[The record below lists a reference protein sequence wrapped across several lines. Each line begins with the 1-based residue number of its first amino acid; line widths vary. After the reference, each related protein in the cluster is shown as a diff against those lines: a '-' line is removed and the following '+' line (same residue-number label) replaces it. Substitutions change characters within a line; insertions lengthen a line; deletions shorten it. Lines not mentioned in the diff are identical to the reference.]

1 MSLAL
6 PTKIGLGCFI
16 WYTHSLPHTILRQ
29 IKCVSAGNIR
39 TYQLCF
45 PLDCLVY
52 SFQKK
57 MLTLWGHSSK
67 KISFFDILFCFF
79 FFFCY
84 PELQFHYLSGS
95 HHNANFQ
102 VVSVNKHFW
111 SASGAF
117 CGWHLGVTDVKTPNP
132 QGVCNIFTIKPLDA
146 YKISCKPFKMLFFP
160 LNLHKHNV
168 RV

>member
-1 MSLAL
+1 M
-6 PTKIGLGCFI
+6 I
-16 WYTHSLPHTILRQ
+16 YTQPPSHN
-29 IKCVSAGNIR
+29 IKTDQVCISWEHKNVSA
-39 TYQLCF
+39 LF
-45 PLDCLVY
+45 
-52 SFQKK
+52 SFGLFGLLLSEENVNT
-57 MLTLWGHSSK
+57 MG
-67 KISFFDILFCFF
+67 SFFKENFFLWYFILLF